1 MNLFHVYLYLPLKDF
16 FIEKKSAYLLR
27 VKEVFSAWVWSVA
40 TFFFPLSLSLSL
52 SDLDSRKKMSSN
64 EETMED
70 MNGDSFQK
78 VKQRFKDRTMV
89 FNGG

>member
-1 MNLFHVYLYLPLKDF
+1 
-16 FIEKKSAYLLR
+16 
-27 VKEVFSAWVWSVA
+27 
-40 TFFFPLSLSLSL
+40 
-52 SDLDSRKKMSSN
+52 MSSN

-89 FNGG
+89 FNGS